1 MKEKV
6 LKLKKEITQL
16 NDAYEYL
23 MTKDRKKLEELKKEH
38 DVLLS
43 KISKE
48 ELTWIDEEYS
58 KWYENYLHLETVG
71 NIRLPEG

>member
-58 KWYENYLHLETVG
+58 KWYENYLHIETVG
-71 NIRLPEG
+71 SIRLPEG